1 MEVWGEMTEEANAI
15 LQWGRYGLSAERF
28 NIIRPVRVQI
38 SVGCFVARKLAE
50 PFLERKANE
59 ATYVCHA
66 PFTVMGYGYQ
76 CVSQR

>member
-1 MEVWGEMTEEANAI
+1 MKAD
-15 LQWGRYGLSAERF
+15 RF

-38 SVGCFVARKLAE
+38 SVGCFVARKLVE

-66 PFTVMGYGYQ
+66 PLTVMGSGCQ

>member
-1 MEVWGEMTEEANAI
+1 MTEEAKAI
-15 LQWGRYGLSAERF
+15 LYWGRYGLRTDLF

-59 ATYVCHA
+59 VTYVCHA
-66 PFTVMGYGYQ
+66 PFTGMG
-76 CVSQR
+76 

>member
-1 MEVWGEMTEEANAI
+1 M
-15 LQWGRYGLSAERF
+15 RAERF

-59 ATYVCHA
+59 VSYVCHA

-76 CVSQR
+76 RVSQK